1 MLGERTIC
9 TSRTMTS
16 IGHRLTDSQQLQLAT
31 CKDNIPHA
39 ALMSYTYIPSSQY
52 NVAPAIIMTSTLASR
67 KTINIRANP
76 AVSLLVNDCE
86 QSSPHPAR
94 RLLDN

>member
-1 MLGERTIC
+1 
-9 TSRTMTS
+9 
-16 IGHRLTDSQQLQLAT
+16 
-31 CKDNIPHA
+31 
-39 ALMSYTYIPSSQY
+39 MSYTYIPSSQY

-86 QSSPHPAR
+86 QSSPSPAPR
-94 RLLDN
+94 MLDN